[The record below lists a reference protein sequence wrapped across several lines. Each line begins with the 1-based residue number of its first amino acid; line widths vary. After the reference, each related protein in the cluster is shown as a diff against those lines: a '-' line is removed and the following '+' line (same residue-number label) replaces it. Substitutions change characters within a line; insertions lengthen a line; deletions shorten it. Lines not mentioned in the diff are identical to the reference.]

1 MTKFIAIAEKVYEEC
16 EKKNLFSEST
26 IEQLNN
32 LVSAIRKELKGSSCK
47 LKSNYFDFE
56 ACLNKPPDQCLVKL
70 DISLM
75 PKYKNKLEY
84 IMWLAGFIER
94 ITVGGRPKLPPLASL
109 IPAEYQAR
117 QEVKVDLKE
126 ERRKSEESANM
137 IRSYFDSD
145 DYKKNE
151 KSLAT
156 S

>member
-47 LKSNYFDFE
+47 LKNNYIDFE
-56 ACLNKPPDQCLVKL
+56 ECLNKPPDKCVVKL

-84 IMWLAGFIER
+84 IMWLASFIEK

-117 QEVKVDLKE
+117 QEVKVDLEE

>member
-1 MTKFIAIAEKVYEEC
+1 MTKFIAIAEKVYEEL
-16 EKKNLFSEST
+16 EKKNLFSENI

-32 LVSAIRKELKGSSCK
+32 LVSAIRKALKGSSCK
-47 LKSNYFDFE
+47 LKNNYIDFE
-56 ACLNKPPDQCLVKL
+56 ECLNKPPDKCVVQL

-84 IMWLAGFIER
+84 IMWLASFIEK
-94 ITVGGRPKLPPLASL
+94 ITVGGRPKLPPLTSL
-109 IPAEYQAR
+109 VPAEYQAR
-117 QEVKVDLKE
+117 QEVKVDLEE

>member
-1 MTKFIAIAEKVYEEC
+1 MTKFIAIAEKVYEEF

-56 ACLNKPPDQCLVKL
+56 ACLNKPPDQCVVKL

-84 IMWLAGFIER
+84 IMWLASFIER
-94 ITVGGRPKLPPLASL
+94 ITVGGRPKLPPLTSL
-109 IPAEYQAR
+109 VPAEYEAR
-117 QEVKVDLKE
+117 QEVKVDLE
-126 ERRKSEESANM
+126 EEKRKSEESANM

-151 KSLAT
+151 KGLAT

>member
-1 MTKFIAIAEKVYEEC
+1 MTKFIAIAEKIYEEF

-32 LVSAIRKELKGSSCK
+32 LVSAIRKELMGSSCK
-47 LKSNYFDFE
+47 LKNNYIDFE
-56 ACLNKPPDQCLVKL
+56 ECLNKPPDQCLVKL

-84 IMWLAGFIER
+84 IMWLASFIER
-94 ITVGGRPKLPPLASL
+94 ITVGGRPKLPPLTSL
-109 IPAEYQAR
+109 VPAEYEAR
-117 QEVKVDLKE
+117 QEVKVDLE
-126 ERRKSEESANM
+126 EEKRKSEESANM

-151 KSLAT
+151 KGLAT

>member
-47 LKSNYFDFE
+47 LKNNYIDFE
-56 ACLNKPPDQCLVKL
+56 ECLNKPPDKCVVKL

-94 ITVGGRPKLPPLASL
+94 ITVGGRPKLHTT
-109 IPAEYQAR
+109 
-117 QEVKVDLKE
+117 
-126 ERRKSEESANM
+126 RKL
-137 IRSYFDSD
+137 DSC
-145 DYKKNE
+145 
-151 KSLAT
+151 
-156 S
+156 